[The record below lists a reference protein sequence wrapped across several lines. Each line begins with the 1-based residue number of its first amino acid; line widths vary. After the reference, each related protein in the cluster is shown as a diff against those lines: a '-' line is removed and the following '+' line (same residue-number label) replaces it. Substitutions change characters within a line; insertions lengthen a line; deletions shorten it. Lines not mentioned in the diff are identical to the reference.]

1 MAWRQCLKSK
11 MADNVLI
18 VESEPVLRSKLAS
31 TLAEDAFEV
40 VSVPDYFDALAELR
54 KFQPDLA
61 IVGADL
67 PLLDG
72 WKACSHLQR
81 TFGIPVI
88 LMSSNSD
95 TETWVAALRA
105 GADFYMRMPFSYREL
120 IARIKAILR
129 RYRAAEMNTRA

>member
-1 MAWRQCLKSK
+1 MQQRLKGN

-18 VESEPVLRSKLAS
+18 IESEPALRSKLAS
-31 TLAEDAFEV
+31 TMAEDAFEV

-72 WKACSHLQR
+72 WKACYHLRR

-88 LMSSNSD
+88 LVGSNND
-95 TETWVAALRA
+95 TEAWVAALRA
-105 GADFYMRMPFSYREL
+105 EADFYMRMPFSYREL
-120 IARIKAILR
+120 IARVKAILR

>member
-1 MAWRQCLKSK
+1 MQQRLKGN

-18 VESEPVLRSKLAS
+18 IESKPALRSKLAS
-31 TLAEDAFEV
+31 ALAEDAFEV

-72 WKACSHLQR
+72 WKACYHLRQ

-88 LMSSNSD
+88 LMSSNND
-95 TETWVAALRA
+95 TGARVTALRA
-105 GADFYMRMPFSYREL
+105 EADFYMRMPFSYREL

>member
-1 MAWRQCLKSK
+1 

-18 VESEPVLRSKLAS
+18 IESEPALRSKLTS

-72 WKACSHLQR
+72 WKACYHLR
-81 TFGIPVI
+81 HTFGIPVI
-88 LMSSNSD
+88 LMGSNND
-95 TETWVAALRA
+95 TEAWVTALRA

>member
-1 MAWRQCLKSK
+1 
-11 MADNVLI
+11 MADSVLI
-18 VESEPVLRSKLAS
+18 IESEPALRTELAS
-31 TLAEDAFEV
+31 TLARDAFEV

-72 WKACSHLQR
+72 LKACYHLRQ

-88 LMSSNSD
+88 LMGSNSD
-95 TETWVAALRA
+95 TEAWVAALRA

-120 IARIKAILR
+120 IARVKAILR
-129 RYRAAEMNTRA
+129 RYRGASMTHHV